1 MIKLRT
7 ATCVFVLTAFAA
19 GAAGAQENT
28 SAIDLT
34 CADIAS
40 LGEAHAAALVY
51 YIAGYQD
58 AQMSMEGAAAPAEQA
73 APAQNEAAQ
82 GEAAT
87 DTQPAGGADAEAAPA
102 EGETE
107 TQTVSAQLVGGIS
120 LSAAAVLSACNDS
133 AEMRIADVI
142 LNLGGSG
149 AIPAP
154 TSAGSTPAQQTAPA
168 DDAAAGA
175 EPAGDA
181 APSEPPAED
190 EGAAATDNEATEGGV
205 TTDESDS
212 P

>member
-19 GAAGAQENT
+19 GAAGAQENP

-58 AQMSMEGAAAPAEQA
+58 AQMSMEGAAAPAEPA
-73 APAQNEAAQ
+73 APAQNEAA
-82 GEAAT
+82 T
-87 DTQPAGGADAEAAPA
+87 DTQLAGEGQADAEAAPA
-102 EGETE
+102 ESETE
-107 TQTVSAQLVGGIS
+107 TQTVSAQLVGGVS

-133 AEMRIADVI
+133 ADMRIADVI

-154 TSAGSTPAQQTAPA
+154 SSAGSTPVQQTAPA
-168 DDAAAGA
+168 DDDAAGA

-181 APSEPPAED
+181 APSEPPAEN
-190 EGAAATDNEATEGGV
+190 EGAAATDSEATEGGV